1 MPLMDEI
8 VAKRELILASAAKHG
23 LCDVRV
29 FGSVARGEE
38 TPESDV
44 DFLINYANK
53 GNPLGFVDFQDDM
66 QAILQRKVDV
76 VFERGLHWY
85 IEGQVKAEARPI

>member
-8 VAKRELILASAAKHG
+8 IAKRELILASAAKHG

-38 TPESDV
+38 TEQSDIDV
-44 DFLINYANK
+44 LVNYIPTSD
-53 GNPLGFVDFQDDM
+53 PLGFIDFQEEM
-66 QAILQRKVDV
+66 QAMLHRKVDV

-85 IEGQVKAEARPI
+85 IEGRIKAEARPL